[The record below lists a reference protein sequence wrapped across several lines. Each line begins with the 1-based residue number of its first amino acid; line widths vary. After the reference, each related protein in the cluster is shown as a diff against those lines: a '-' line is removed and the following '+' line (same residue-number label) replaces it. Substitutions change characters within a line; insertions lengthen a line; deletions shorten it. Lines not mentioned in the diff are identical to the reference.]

1 MKKNFKLKPS
11 LNKTK
16 KKEKY
21 TSAVPVSPWNR
32 IKIKGIRIKVETL
45 IKDFILSTFK
55 FEESKTFA
63 RINAVENLANSD
75 GWNFK
80 PKKLNHETELFT
92 SWPKS
97 RTKTKRIIDKKYKGT
112 AKSNINLYSIICMTK
127 KIIKQIK
134 IHISCLNDSFFNE
147 TKGNSSEYWDE

>member
-45 IKDFILSTFK
+45 IKDFTLSTFK
-55 FEESKTFA
+55 FEESKTFDD
-63 RINAVENLANSD
+63 RQIYLDS
-75 GWNFK
+75 GCTW
-80 PKKLNHETELFT
+80 LF
-92 SWPKS
+92 
-97 RTKTKRIIDKKYKGT
+97 
-112 AKSNINLYSIICMTK
+112 
-127 KIIKQIK
+127 
-134 IHISCLNDSFFNE
+134 SFCFH
-147 TKGNSSEYWDE
+147 TEYWDE

>member
-1 MKKNFKLKPS
+1 M
-11 LNKTK
+11 
-16 KKEKY
+16 
-21 TSAVPVSPWNR
+21 
-32 IKIKGIRIKVETL
+32 
-45 IKDFILSTFK
+45 IKDFTLSTFK

-92 SWPKS
+92 SWPKR

-112 AKSNINLYSIICMTK
+112 AKSKINLYSIICIMK